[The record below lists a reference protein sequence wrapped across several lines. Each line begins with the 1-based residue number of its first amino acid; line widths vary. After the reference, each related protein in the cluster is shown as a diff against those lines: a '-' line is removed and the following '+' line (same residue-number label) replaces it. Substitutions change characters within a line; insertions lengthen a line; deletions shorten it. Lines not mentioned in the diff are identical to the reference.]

1 MVRLVTS
8 RAHGRGEAAALISPN
23 RLITVSRLNARF
35 GTRWAGQIHGL
46 LRRGQIGAL
55 AGWWK
60 GLNSQDLAGL
70 AESCTPHEWG
80 PLFDRPGKIWG
91 IGLNY
96 ADHAGDLGA
105 ARPDEPASFMR
116 PVNTINAPGAGIY
129 LPSASQRVTAEAEMG
144 LVMGRRASHV
154 RPEHALDVVA
164 GIVPVLDLTA
174 EDILQRNPRFLT
186 RAKSFRS
193 FFSFGPA
200 LATLDEFP
208 DLPHVSVATAING
221 QEVRRNTVDR
231 MLFDPAYLIAFHSEV
246 FEWEPGDILSPGTPG
261 AGVIHAGDVVEAR
274 VADLPPLIQV
284 VHGEFAQ

>member
-1 MVRLVTS
+1 MVHLVTS
-8 RAHGRGEAAALISPN
+8 RAHGRAEAAALVSPDS
-23 RLITVSRLNARF
+23 LITVSRLNARF

-46 LRRGQIGAL
+46 LHRGQIGAL

-60 GLNSQDLAGL
+60 GLTAQDLAGL
-70 AESCTPHEWG
+70 AEPCTPHEWG

-116 PVNTINAPGAGIY
+116 PVNTISAPGAGIH

-144 LVMGRRASHV
+144 LVMGRRASHI
-154 RPEHALDVVA
+154 RPERALDAVA

-193 FFSFGPA
+193 FFSFGPV

-208 DLPHVSVATAING
+208 DLSQVSVATAING
-221 QEVRRNTVDR
+221 QEARRNTVDR

-284 VHGEFAQ
+284 VHGEIVR